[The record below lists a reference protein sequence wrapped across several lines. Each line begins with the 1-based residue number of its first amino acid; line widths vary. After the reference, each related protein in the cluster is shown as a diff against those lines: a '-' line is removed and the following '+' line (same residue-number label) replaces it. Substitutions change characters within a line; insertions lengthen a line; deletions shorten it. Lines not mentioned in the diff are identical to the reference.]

1 MSFTFTSD
9 TMEMGGASIKCNFEV
24 NGNRVKVTPEGTAES
39 YIFEMRDKNTA
50 IVDLGIFQLT
60 YKRVQ

>member
-1 MSFTFTSD
+1 
-9 TMEMGGASIKCNFEV
+9 MEMGGASIKCNFEV